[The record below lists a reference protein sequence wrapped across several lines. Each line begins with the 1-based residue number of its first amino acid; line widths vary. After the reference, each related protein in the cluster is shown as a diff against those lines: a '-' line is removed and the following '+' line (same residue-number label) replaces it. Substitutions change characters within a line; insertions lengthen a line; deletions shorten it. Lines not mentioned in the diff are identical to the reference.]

1 MVCLSWKDFLSQSDA
16 KISTLCTGV
25 QLNLGDR
32 VLGKVEKSDFIALL
46 GKRGHNGLM
55 PLKTVCL
62 NLGGFGEE
70 FYSSGSRV
78 ELLTR
83 MRVCTGL
90 ALFYSGLRW
99 SWWASWGYQTV
110 TFSLEHIPFVGSFSS
125 AEEPKDPVT
134 CLLWTRILSPGCTI
148 VSWLLLPCL
157 HIFSLSWLATV
168 WICPLELREGQEMG
182 NTERL

>member
-1 MVCLSWKDFLSQSDA
+1 MQSPDDCPLEPKALEGSEQGQVRQTPSDA
-16 KISTLCTGV
+16 ESSASLCTSAE
-25 QLNLGDR
+25 LNLGDR

-90 ALFYSGLRW
+90 ALF
-99 SWWASWGYQTV
+99 
-110 TFSLEHIPFVGSFSS
+110 
-125 AEEPKDPVT
+125 
-134 CLLWTRILSPGCTI
+134 
-148 VSWLLLPCL
+148 
-157 HIFSLSWLATV
+157 
-168 WICPLELREGQEMG
+168 
-182 NTERL
+182 